1 MYGKLDYTSAPLS
14 ATADVGK
21 GALPRGGRLKEPMII
36 ALDGPAGV
44 GKSTI
49 AIRLAERLG
58 LTYLETGALYRLVAL
73 EGVRRGLPDEA
84 LPEVAAEL
92 DVRFELIG
100 GLNRVFHGGTEV
112 TDALRTPEIAREAS
126 RVSALPEVRQA
137 LLGLQRRMG
146 REGAGAVLEGRDI
159 GTVVFPDTPWK
170 IFVTATPEVRAKRR
184 VNQMREKG
192 EILDFEQV
200 LADIRQRDR
209 NDSTRAVAP
218 LAVAPGALELD
229 TSDLNAEEVLERCL
243 DYVTGPRG
251 GYRTGLVAIVGRPN
265 VGKSTLMNR
274 ILGQKIAI
282 VTPKPNTTRNRILGI
297 HTRSDAQ
304 ILFLDTPGI
313 CQAKGMAGRAMVEAA
328 VASLLEADVVYWV
341 VDCQKLV
348 QRQEAGPEDRD
359 LLQRLKEAD
368 CPVILVLNK
377 VDLIA
382 KPALFPILSDFSERM
397 AFAALVPLSAKTGKG
412 VDGLLSE
419 TMPLL
424 PVGTPLFPED
434 QLTDRSR
441 QFIISE
447 FIREQVFLRMNQ
459 EIPYCVA
466 VTVDDTREISGKNP
480 LFAVAATIHVER
492 KSQKG
497 ILIGKGGSMLK
508 EIGTSARKE
517 IEGYLGRKL
526 FLDLHVKVSQDW
538 SHTAR
543 GLSLVGFEK

>member
-1 MYGKLDYTSAPLS
+1 
-14 ATADVGK
+14 
-21 GALPRGGRLKEPMII
+21 MII

-49 AIRLAERLG
+49 AIRLAEHLG
-58 LTYLETGALYRLVAL
+58 LIYLETGALYRLVAL
-73 EGVRRGLPDEA
+73 EGLRRGLPDEA
-84 LPEVAAEL
+84 LPEVASRL
-92 DVRFELIG
+92 DVRFELSG
-100 GLNRVFHGGTEV
+100 GVNRVIHGDTEV

-126 RVSALPEVRQA
+126 RVSAIPDVRQA

-170 IFVTATPEVRAKRR
+170 IFVTARPEVRARRR
-184 VNQMREKG
+184 VGQMEEKG
-192 EILDFEQV
+192 LSPDYGQV
-200 LADIRQRDR
+200 LAEILQRDE
-209 NDSTRAVAP
+209 NDSSRAVAP
-218 LAVAPGALELD
+218 LTVAPGALVLD
-229 TSDLNAEEVLERCL
+229 TSELNADQVLQRCL
-243 DYVTGPRG
+243 EWIAKTAEKAPGRTLGDQPSALESGEEPPPG
-251 GYRTGLVAIVGRPN
+251 EGYRTGLVAIVGRPN

-297 HTRSDAQ
+297 HTRPDAQ

-313 CQAKGMAGRAMVEAA
+313 CQARGMAGRTMVEAA

-412 VDGLLSE
+412 VNGLLSE

-424 PVGTPLFPED
+424 PLGTPLFPED

-441 QFIISE
+441 QFIVSE
-447 FIREQVFLRMNQ
+447 FIREQVFLRTNK

-480 LFAVAATIHVER
+480 LLAIAATIHVER

-526 FLDLHVKVSQDW
+526 FLDLHVKVSPDW